1 MALFWFFTTARAQP
15 IYNLQQALQA
25 AKTNNPVLKR
35 EQYNVSISQADITT
49 ASLRPNPIINN
60 QSLQLIQPN
69 RFPEKT
75 GWANGVNRQVWWQV
89 TKPFQLPIQRE
100 NKINFAEQNVRLSQK
115 QYTEAERSLLRE
127 VAQKWLDVWAAGK
140 QLDILENA
148 SSNIDSLVNINKLR
162 LKNQVITN
170 TDLSR
175 TELLANQYAIQIK
188 SARQIYENE
197 LTNLKFLIGAAE
209 PVQIDTSDRFQ
220 FSVPSQM
227 DALIQDALQ
236 KRSDIQTIKS
246 TMDVAEANIKLQKS
260 SALPTPELGLIYNP
274 QNKTQYMGVFA
285 TLEIPIF
292 SRNQGEIKKSQ
303 TIKQQAEQDL
313 KTTEVQIQS
322 EILIAYRTYQTQNQN
337 VQNFSKLL
345 TQSQTILG
353 SVKYSYLRGGTTI
366 IDLLEAQR
374 SWLDTQHQY
383 YDILQQYRQSY
394 IDLLYTSGLINQ
406 FAQ

>member
-1 MALFWFFTTARAQP
+1 
-15 IYNLQQALQA
+15 
-25 AKTNNPVLKR
+25 
-35 EQYNVSISQADITT
+35 
-49 ASLRPNPIINN
+49 
-60 QSLQLIQPN
+60 
-69 RFPEKT
+69 
-75 GWANGVNRQVWWQV
+75 
-89 TKPFQLPIQRE
+89 
-100 NKINFAEQNVRLSQK
+100 
-115 QYTEAERSLLRE
+115 
-127 VAQKWLDVWAAGK
+127 
-140 QLDILENA
+140 
-148 SSNIDSLVNINKLR
+148 
-162 LKNQVITN
+162 
-170 TDLSR
+170 
-175 TELLANQYAIQIK
+175 
-188 SARQIYENE
+188 
-197 LTNLKFLIGAAE
+197 
-209 PVQIDTSDRFQ
+209 
-220 FSVPSQM
+220 
-227 DALIQDALQ
+227 
-236 KRSDIQTIKS
+236 
-246 TMDVAEANIKLQKS
+246 MDVAEANIKLQKS
-260 SALPTPELGLIYNP
+260 SVLPTPELGLIYNP

-303 TIKQQAEQDL
+303 TIKQQTEQDL

-322 EILIAYRTYQTQNQN
+322 EILTAYRTYQTQNQN